1 MTEDII
7 ALMRRIETQYPITVE
22 MMQLSLTHLKASNC
36 TWSDEDIIEA
46 LGRLAYHG
54 CTGIDASI
62 RIARIA
68 EMHDYNV
75 VKDVLH
81 VSLEMLGVDERSA
94 PHLVW
99 YSCGR

>member
-7 ALMRRIETQYPITVE
+7 ALMLRIETLYPITFE
-22 MMQLSLTHLKASNC
+22 TIQRSLAHLKASNC
-36 TWSDEDIIEA
+36 AWSDEDIIEA

-68 EMHDYNV
+68 EIHEYSA
-75 VKDVLH
+75 VKNGLH
-81 VSLEMLGVDERSA
+81 VSLETLGVDERSA
-94 PHLVW
+94 PPLVW
-99 YSCGR
+99 YICGR